1 MAATGYKFSSTRKGA
16 YPSGLSW
23 SGHGGQPP
31 FRSGLNGGPV
41 FIIPH
46 KWHMSIKINGIYR
59 KYMGQL
65 VIAADMK
72 HSSVTNN
79 ARNIGHLGFCIKNL

>member
-1 MAATGYKFSSTRKGA
+1 
-16 YPSGLSW
+16 
-23 SGHGGQPP
+23 
-31 FRSGLNGGPV
+31 
-41 FIIPH
+41 
-46 KWHMSIKINGIYR
+46 
-59 KYMGQL
+59 MGQL